1 MDAWPGRRLVRD
13 ESGPDRDADGTQVRS
28 RGGRAPPVRF
38 LMRQGDV
45 AAVHDS
51 PPTGLAFDLDA
62 ERLRAFEWQDEGGR
76 LRKRR
81 EERTAERDHLI
92 ADPDQVGI
100 RQEAE
105 LVEGQDRLHE
115 MRFQDVLEVDPANR
129 PAEVLRQRLH
139 LFVGNEVRPLR
150 PDGWGERVFLG
161 LTERWAMLERPVE
174 PGGRRGQDVR

>member
-1 MDAWPGRRLVRD
+1 
-13 ESGPDRDADGTQVRS
+13 
-28 RGGRAPPVRF
+28 
-38 LMRQGDV
+38 MRQGDV

-51 PPTGLAFDLDA
+51 LPTGLAFDLDA
-62 ERLRAFEWQDEGGR
+62 ERLRSVEWQDEGGR

-129 PAEVLRQRLH
+129 PAEVLRQRLR
-139 LFVGNEVRPLR
+139 LFVGNEVRPLL
-150 PDGWGERVFLG
+150 PDGRGGRGYVRV
-161 LTERWAMLERPVE
+161 TDRWAI
-174 PGGRRGQDVR
+174 VRDPLQP